1 MNQGT
6 AHRHHERHSMSHAK
20 QVAECKARLD
30 AIEERRRLRIAST
43 VSHGTSPA
51 ESPPP
56 KVQPSAVSDSTA
68 APSADPPGPPDSP
81 GDSAPGT
88 PSQPAVD
95 LLPALPRWR
104 LLTDSQ
110 GEWRD
115 ISIHG
120 HRFSILK
127 TEFEPRVFEYLTFVD
142 GVDTGEFPKVRDAFA
157 ELQRR
162 AREILA

>member
-1 MNQGT
+1 MMQGQT
-6 AHRHHERHSMSHAK
+6 RRHGVPKFVPGAKERMFEK
-20 QVAECKARLD
+20 LNRRCAEAEARL
-30 AIEERRRLRIAST
+30 RN
-43 VSHGTSPA
+43 VPHGTSLA
-51 ESPPP
+51 ESSPP

-68 APSADPPGPPDSP
+68 APSAAPPGPPDSP

-88 PSQPAVD
+88 PSQPVAD